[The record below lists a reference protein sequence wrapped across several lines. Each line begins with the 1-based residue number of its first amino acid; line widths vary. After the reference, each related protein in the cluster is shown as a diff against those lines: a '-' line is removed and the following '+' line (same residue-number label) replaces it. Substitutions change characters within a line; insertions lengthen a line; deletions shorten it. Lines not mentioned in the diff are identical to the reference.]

1 MLYQRYISFVYEDR
15 RLLELFIDPNLDFL
29 RRAQKNPLV
38 EFLHI
43 CSLRALRRVSAYY
56 AEYPSL
62 SHFIIR
68 GWILCVYAQ
77 NITSGVDF
85 FRARPQIFHA
95 CIVWIYLAQV
105 RIHVVLCVHTQNRK
119 SGADF
124 FCVRPQTF
132 HACVTL
138 FGMSAYVRRKSEMT
152 SSHNNRHYR
161 TALARIIS
169 GSTFRS
175 DL

>member
-1 MLYQRYISFVYEDR
+1 MPLI
-15 RLLELFIDPNLDFL
+15 LFIYPNLEFL
-29 RRAQKNPLV
+29 RRAQKILLWSFCIYV
-38 EFLHI
+38 H
-43 CSLRALRRVSAYY
+43 LRVLRGVSAYY
-56 AEYPSL
+56 TEYPSL

-85 FRARPQIFHA
+85 FRARPQIFHV
-95 CIVWIYLAQV
+95 CIVWIYLVYAY
-105 RIHVVLCVHTQNRK
+105 IPHVVLCVDTQSRK

-124 FCVRPQTF
+124 FCVRPQIF
-132 HACVTL
+132 HACVML
-138 FGMSAYVRRKSEMT
+138 FGMSAYVRKKSEMA